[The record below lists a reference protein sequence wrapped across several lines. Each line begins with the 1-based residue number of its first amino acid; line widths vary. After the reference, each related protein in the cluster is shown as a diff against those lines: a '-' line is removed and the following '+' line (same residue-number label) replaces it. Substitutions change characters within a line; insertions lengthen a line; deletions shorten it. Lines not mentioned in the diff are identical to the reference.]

1 VYAKAKA
8 LRLVESCDP
17 THRKV
22 RDGWGTQRGWPGERR
37 QQKTLS
43 GEVRDGMLLLGFW
56 NAIRVEYVGWKSDE
70 TVTSVWVRLRGAMAV
85 ACLAGMI
92 VPFAWSGVAGRT
104 QSAVAATEQTK
115 KPTGK
120 SKTASTGKSDGS
132 GSKPAGSNKAAG
144 SGKTKTVG
152 SGKTTKGKSKKHAAP
167 IASRRPTAQTI
178 RLTSAFK
185 ASEQLRP
192 MAQQLAITRSLSAYG
207 GVENYARVHPGEGA
221 AAAYLALGHAY
232 MLDHRYA
239 DAAGTF
245 RRASV
250 SGTALDDYANYLGAQ
265 AAVQG
270 GHGADAYALLDH
282 FADKHPDSIFKASAP
297 VLLANAYLQ
306 QNDPQGALRVLLP
319 LTDSTQASH
328 VDFRY
333 AQGRAY
339 QMSGDTSHAAAVF
352 RGLYVDL
359 PLSVEAAQAR
369 AQMQAMNMPLTA
381 VERKV
386 HADRLF
392 NAKRYGE
399 AGEEYHAIERDS
411 SGLSQA
417 DHDALLI
424 YAEACDMKLKHIS
437 RKDVERLPN
446 TSDDSAALKLYMLAE
461 LSRNDHDE
469 ATHAALIA
477 QMVQRFPTSRWLE
490 EALYSGGNMYLLK
503 RDSKQAMYHYSLLV
517 KMFPNSTYA
526 ASAHWR
532 AAWMNYRLHNYAEAA
547 RLMEEQIQ
555 WYPAGI
561 EVPGALYWRGR
572 IYEEEDHNFAQ
583 AANYYRALTA
593 SYINFYYAALARQ
606 RLNVLKGQTATT
618 APAAVLSAVPKP
630 VVPSLIGELPEN
642 EPHLIKARLLANAA
656 LNEYIG
662 PEIQASPTSSQWGYL
677 AQAEIF
683 TSYGETT
690 RALQAMKHSGIS
702 FFALPLEQVPTV
714 YWKVLFPQP
723 YWSDLVANSQK
734 NGLDP
739 YLVASLI
746 RQESEF
752 NAGVVS
758 HANAWGLMQ
767 LLPSV
772 GKSMAKKEGLKGFN
786 ANQLLNP
793 TVNLQLGTRNLR
805 VVLDR
810 FGGQQEYALAAYN
823 AGDVPVRQWMAAGSY
838 QDIAEFVE
846 SIPYTETREY
856 VQAILRNREIY
867 RALYATQ

>member
-1 VYAKAKA
+1 
-8 LRLVESCDP
+8 
-17 THRKV
+17 
-22 RDGWGTQRGWPGERR
+22 
-37 QQKTLS
+37 
-43 GEVRDGMLLLGFW
+43 
-56 NAIRVEYVGWKSDE
+56 
-70 TVTSVWVRLRGAMAV
+70 
-85 ACLAGMI
+85 
-92 VPFAWSGVAGRT
+92 
-104 QSAVAATEQTK
+104 
-115 KPTGK
+115 
-120 SKTASTGKSDGS
+120 
-132 GSKPAGSNKAAG
+132 
-144 SGKTKTVG
+144 
-152 SGKTTKGKSKKHAAP
+152 
-167 IASRRPTAQTI
+167 
-178 RLTSAFK
+178 
-185 ASEQLRP
+185 
-192 MAQQLAITRSLSAYG
+192 MAQQLAVTRSPSAYA

-221 AAAYLALGHAY
+221 AAAYLALGHSY
-232 MLDHRYA
+232 MLDHKYA
-239 DAAGTF
+239 DASGMF
-245 RRASV
+245 RRASA
-250 SGTALDDYANYLGAQ
+250 SGTALDDYADYLGAQ
-265 AAVQG
+265 ASVQG
-270 GHGADAYALLDH
+270 GHGTDAYALLDH
-282 FADKHPDSIFKASAP
+282 FAERHPESIFNANAP

-319 LTDSTQASH
+319 LADTAPSSH

-333 AQGRAY
+333 ALGRAY
-339 QMSGDTSHAAAVF
+339 QTSGDTSHAAAVY
-352 RGLYVDL
+352 RSLYVNF
-359 PLSVEAAQAR
+359 PLSMEAGQAR
-369 AQMQAMNMPLTA
+369 AQMQAMNMPLSA

-386 HADRLF
+386 HADQLF
-392 NAKRYGE
+392 NAKRYAE
-399 AGEEYHAIERDS
+399 AGEEYHSIERDS

-424 YAEACDMKLKHIS
+424 YAAACDMKRKRIS
-437 RKDVERLPN
+437 RRDVERLPN
-446 TSDDSAALKLYMLAE
+446 TSDDSAALKMYMLAE
-461 LSRNDHDE
+461 ISRNDHDE
-469 ATHAALIA
+469 ATHDALIA
-477 QMVQRFPTSRWLE
+477 QMVQRFPNSRWLE

-503 RDSKQAMYHYSLLV
+503 HDAKQATYHYSLLV

-532 AAWMNYRLHNYAEAA
+532 TAWMNYRLHNYAEAA
-547 RLMEEQIQ
+547 RLMDEQIQ
-555 WYPAGI
+555 GYSAGI
-561 EVPGALYWRGR
+561 EVPSALYWRGR
-572 IYEEEDHNFAQ
+572 IYEDERNFAQ

-593 SYINFYYAALARQ
+593 SYINFYYALLARQ
-606 RLNVLKGQTATT
+606 RLNVLKAQAATA

-630 VVPSLIGELPEN
+630 VVPTLTGELPEN

-662 PEIQASPTSSQWGYL
+662 PEIQLSPTSSQWGSL

-702 FFALPLEQVPTV
+702 FFAIPLDQVPTV

-723 YWSDLVANSQK
+723 YWSDLATNSQK

-786 ANQLLNP
+786 TNQLLNP

-805 VVLDR
+805 MVLDR
-810 FGGQQEYALAAYN
+810 FGGQSEYALAAYN

-867 RALYATQ
+867 RALYAHSVTRNQASVFCTKCGIDRNRISVILCTRSSAL

>member
-1 VYAKAKA
+1 MSLWGRVRVGVAVGAWLA
-8 LRLVESCDP
+8 L
-17 THRKV
+17 
-22 RDGWGTQRGWPGERR
+22 
-37 QQKTLS
+37 
-43 GEVRDGMLLLGFW
+43 
-56 NAIRVEYVGWKSDE
+56 A
-70 TVTSVWVRLRGAMAV
+70 A
-85 ACLAGMI
+85 
-92 VPFAWSGVAGRT
+92 PFAGGGVGGQT
-104 QSAVAATEQTK
+104 QASPTATEQTK
-115 KPTGK
+115 KPAAR
-120 SKTASTGKSDGS
+120 SKAASTGK
-132 GSKPAGSNKAAG
+132 AATG
-144 SGKTKTVG
+144 GTKTTG
-152 SGKTTKGKSKKHAAP
+152 ASKSKKGKSAATSKRKVTSS
-167 IASRRPTAQTI
+167 ASRRPTAQTI

-192 MAQQLAITRSLSAYG
+192 MAQQLAATRSAAAYS

-239 DAAGTF
+239 DAATIF
-245 RRASV
+245 RRANA
-250 SGTALDDYANYLGAQ
+250 SGTALDDYADYLGAQ
-265 AAVQG
+265 AAIQAG
-270 GHGADAYALLDH
+270 RGADAYALLDR
-282 FADKHPDSIFKASAP
+282 FPEKHPESIFKANAP

-306 QNDPQGALRVLLP
+306 QNDPQGALHVLAP
-319 LTDSTQASH
+319 LADTAQGSH

-333 AQGRAY
+333 ALGRAY
-339 QMSGDTSHAAAVF
+339 QATGDTTHAAATF
-352 RGLYVDL
+352 RSLYVNF
-359 PLSVEAAQAR
+359 PLSMEAAQAR
-369 AQMQAMNMPLTA
+369 MQMQAMNMPPTA
-381 VERKV
+381 AERKV
-386 HADRLF
+386 HADQLF
-392 NAKRYGE
+392 NAKRYTD
-399 AGEEYHAIERDS
+399 AGEEYHAIEHDS

-424 YAEACDMKLKHIS
+424 YAAACDMKMKHIS
-437 RKDVERLPN
+437 RRDVEKLPN
-446 TSDDSAALKLYMLAE
+446 TTDDSAALKFYMLAE
-461 LSRNDHDE
+461 LSRNEHDE
-469 ATHAALIA
+469 TTHDGLIA

-503 RDSKQAMYHYSLLV
+503 HDAQQATYHYSLLV

-532 AAWMNYRLHNYAEAA
+532 TAWMNYRLHNYAEAA
-547 RLMEEQIQ
+547 RLMDEQIQ
-555 WYPAGI
+555 GYSAGI
-561 EVPGALYWRGR
+561 EVPGALYWRAR

-583 AANYYRALTA
+583 AVNYYQALTA
-593 SYINFYYAALARQ
+593 SYINFYYAMLARQ
-606 RLNVLKGQTATT
+606 RLNVLKGQTATA
-618 APAAVLSAVPKP
+618 APAAVLSSVPKP
-630 VVPSLIGELPEN
+630 VVPFLTGELPEN
-642 EPHLIKARLLANAA
+642 EPHLIKARLLANAS

-662 PEIQASPTSSQWGYL
+662 PEIQASPTSNEWGSL

-702 FFALPLEQVPTV
+702 FFALPLDQVPTV

-772 GKSMAKKEGLKGFN
+772 GKSMAKKDGIKGYS
-786 ANQLLNP
+786 ANSLLNP
-793 TVNLQLGTRNLR
+793 TVNLELGTTNLR
-805 VVLDR
+805 LVLDR

-823 AGDVPVRQWMAAGSY
+823 AGDVPVRQWMSAGSY
-838 QDIAEFVE
+838 KDIAEFVE

-867 RALYATQ
+867 RALYGPSQERPSQERIN

>member
-1 VYAKAKA
+1 
-8 LRLVESCDP
+8 
-17 THRKV
+17 
-22 RDGWGTQRGWPGERR
+22 
-37 QQKTLS
+37 
-43 GEVRDGMLLLGFW
+43 
-56 NAIRVEYVGWKSDE
+56 
-70 TVTSVWVRLRGAMAV
+70 MAV
-85 ACLAGMI
+85 ACLAGMMA
-92 VPFAWSGVAGRT
+92 PFGWSGVAGRA
-104 QSAVAATEQTK
+104 QSSTAATEQAK
-115 KPTGK
+115 KPGTK
-120 SKTASTGKSDGS
+120 SKTASTGKTKDSGTAGS
-132 GSKPAGSNKAAG
+132 GEAKPAGS
-144 SGKTKTVG
+144 S
-152 SGKTTKGKSKKHAAP
+152 KTTKGKNGAAGKKHAAAT
-167 IASRRPTAQTI
+167 ASRKPTAQTI

-192 MAQQLAITRSLSAYG
+192 MAQQLAMTRSPSAYS

-221 AAAYLALGHAY
+221 SAAYLALGHAY

-245 RRASV
+245 RRANA
-250 SGTALDDYANYLGAQ
+250 SGTALDDYADYLGAQ
-265 AAVQG
+265 ASVQG

-282 FADKHPDSIFKASAP
+282 FAERHPESIFKANAP

-306 QNDPQGALRVLLP
+306 QNDPQGALRVLAP
-319 LTDSTQASH
+319 LADSAQASH

-333 AQGRAY
+333 ALGRAY
-339 QMSGDTSHAAAVF
+339 QTSGDTSRAVAVF
-352 RGLYVDL
+352 RSLYVNL
-359 PLSVEAAQAR
+359 PLSMEAAQAR

-386 HADRLF
+386 HADQLF

-399 AGEEYHAIERDS
+399 AGEEYHGIERDS

-424 YAEACDMKLKHIS
+424 YAAACDMKLKHIS

-446 TSDDSAALKLYMLAE
+446 TSDDSAALKQYMLAE

-469 ATHAALIA
+469 ATHDALIA
-477 QMVQRFPTSRWLE
+477 QMVQRFPNSRWLE

-503 RDSKQAMYHYSLLV
+503 HDAKQATYHYSLLV

-532 AAWMNYRLHNYAEAA
+532 TAWMNYRLHNYAEAA
-547 RLMEEQIQ
+547 RLMDEQIQ
-555 WYPAGI
+555 GYSAGI
-561 EVPGALYWRGR
+561 EVPSALYWRGR

-593 SYINFYYAALARQ
+593 SYINYYYAALARQ
-606 RLNVLKGQTATT
+606 RLNVLKGQTATI
-618 APAAVLSAVPKP
+618 APAGVLSAVPKP
-630 VVPSLIGELPEN
+630 VVPSLIAELPEN

-662 PEIQASPTSSQWGYL
+662 LEVQASPTASQWGAL
-677 AQAEIF
+677 AQAEIYS
-683 TSYGETT
+683 SYGETA
-690 RALQAMKHSGIS
+690 RAVQSMKHSGIS
-702 FFALPLEQVPTV
+702 FFALPLDQVPTV

-723 YWSDLVANSQK
+723 YWSDVVANSRK

-739 YLVASLI
+739 YLVAALI
-746 RQESEF
+746 RQETEF
-752 NAGVVS
+752 NAGAVS
-758 HANAWGLMQ
+758 HMNAYGLMQ

-786 ANQLLNP
+786 TNQLLNP

-805 VVLDR
+805 LVLDR

-823 AGDVPVRQWMAAGSY
+823 AGDVPVRQWMAVGSY

-867 RALYATQ
+867 RALYGAP

>member
-1 VYAKAKA
+1 V
-8 LRLVESCDP
+8 
-17 THRKV
+17 
-22 RDGWGTQRGWPGERR
+22 
-37 QQKTLS
+37 
-43 GEVRDGMLLLGFW
+43 
-56 NAIRVEYVGWKSDE
+56 
-70 TVTSVWVRLRGAMAV
+70 VT
-85 ACLAGMI
+85 
-92 VPFAWSGVAGRT
+92 
-104 QSAVAATEQTK
+104 VAALATMFVSFASGDGALAQSSAAQAK
-115 KPTGK
+115 KPAAKGK
-120 SKTASTGKSDGS
+120 PTPSKKTASS
-132 GSKPAGSNKAAG
+132 GSKTSV
-144 SGKTKTVG
+144 TKSAKG
-152 SGKTTKGKSKKHAAP
+152 RSTTASQAHRASP
-167 IASRRPTAQTI
+167 ASRKPTAQTI

-185 ASEQLRP
+185 ATEQLRP
-192 MAQQLAITRSLSAYG
+192 MAQQLASTRSAAAYS
-207 GVENYARVHPGEGA
+207 GVETYARIHPGDGA

-232 MLDHRYA
+232 MLDHRYD
-239 DAAGTF
+239 DAASTF
-245 RRASV
+245 RRVNS
-250 SGTALDDYANYLGAQ
+250 SGTALDDYADYLGAQ
-265 AAVQG
+265 ASVQA
-270 GHGADAYALLDH
+270 GHGADAYALLDR
-282 FADKHPDSIFKASAP
+282 FAERHPESIFKATAP

-306 QNDPQGALRVLLP
+306 QNDAQGALRVLTP
-319 LTDSTQASH
+319 LVNSTQASH

-333 AQGRAY
+333 ALGRAY
-339 QMSGDTSHAAAVF
+339 LMAGDTTHAVTAF
-352 RGLYVDL
+352 RSVYVNF
-359 PLSVEAAQAR
+359 PLSNEAGQAR
-369 AQMQAMNMPLTA
+369 AQMQAMNMPLSA
-381 VERKV
+381 AERKV
-386 HADRLF
+386 HADQLF
-392 NAKRYGE
+392 NAKRYAE
-399 AGEEYHAIERDS
+399 AGEEYHAIERDGL
-411 SGLSQA
+411 GLSAA

-424 YAEACDMKLKHIS
+424 YAAACDMKLKHIS
-437 RKDVERLPN
+437 RRDVEKLPN
-446 TSDDSAALKLYMLAE
+446 TTDDSAALKFYMLAE
-461 LSRNDHDE
+461 LSRDEHDE
-469 ATHAALIA
+469 TTHDGLIA

-503 RDSKQAMYHYSLLV
+503 HDAKQATYHYSLLV
-517 KMFPNSTYA
+517 KTFPNSTYA

-532 AAWMNYRLHNYAEAA
+532 TAWMNYRLHNYAEAA

-555 WYPAGI
+555 GYPAGI
-561 EVPGALYWRGR
+561 EVPSALYWRGR
-572 IYEEEDHNFAQ
+572 ICEEQEHNFAQ
-583 AANYYRALTA
+583 AVNYYRALTA
-593 SYINFYYAALARQ
+593 SYINFYYAGLARQ
-606 RLNVLKGQTATT
+606 RLNVLKAQTATA

-630 VVPSLIGELPEN
+630 VVPSLIAELPEN

-702 FFALPLEQVPTV
+702 FFALPLDQVPTV

-723 YWSDLVANSQK
+723 YWSDLAANSQK

-739 YLVASLI
+739 FLVASLI

-786 ANQLLNP
+786 TNQLLNP
-793 TVNLQLGTRNLR
+793 TVNLQLGTKNLR
-805 VVLDR
+805 LVLDR
-810 FGGQQEYALAAYN
+810 FGGQPEYALAAYN

-867 RALYATQ
+867 RVLYATQ